1 MIYFKFYLLLGLL
14 AHKALWEVLKRRG
27 PGNGDV
33 APTVKPRVQIVKLV
47 KLAILLGILAQT
59 MIPWDVL
66 PIMPTLDDSIPL
78 RAAGGILYT
87 FGLVVAVLGRLHLG
101 NNWSDIEVNRIQDK
115 HQTVTTGIYA
125 YLRHPIYVGDLL
137 LLTGLELALNSWLVL
152 GVLALTPIVLMK
164 AVKEEKVLA
173 ANLTGYDDYARR
185 VKRFIPYVV

>member
-47 KLAILLGILAQT
+47 KIAILLGILIQT
-59 MIPWDVL
+59 MIPRDVL
-66 PIMPTLDDSIPL
+66 PIFATLEDSIPL
-78 RAAGGILYT
+78 RVAGGILYT
-87 FGLVVAVLGRLHLG
+87 FGLLVAILGRLHLG
-101 NNWSDIEVNRIQDK
+101 NNWSDIEVNRIQDR

-125 YLRHPIYVGDLL
+125 YLRHPIYVGDLIL
-137 LLTGLELALNSWLVL
+137 LFGLELALNSWLVL
-152 GVLALTPIVLMK
+152 GVLLLTPVVLAK
-164 AVKEEKVLA
+164 AIKEEKVLA
-173 ANLTGYDDYARR
+173 ANLTGYDDYSRR

>member
-33 APTVKPRVQIVKLV
+33 APTVKPRVQVVKLA

-66 PIMPTLDDSIPL
+66 PIFATLEDSIPL
-78 RAAGGILYT
+78 RAAGGTLYT
-87 FGLVVAVLGRLHLG
+87 FGLLVAILGRLHLG
-101 NNWSDIEVNRIQDK
+101 NNWSDIEVNRIQDR

-152 GVLALTPIVLMK
+152 GVLLLTPLVLAK
-164 AVKEEKVLA
+164 AIKEEKVLA

-185 VKRFIPYVV
+185 VKRFIPFVV

>member
-33 APTVKPRVQIVKLV
+33 APTVKPRVQVVKLV

-87 FGLVVAVLGRLHLG
+87 FGLLVAVLGRLHLG

>member
-1 MIYFKFYLLLGLL
+1 MIYFKLYLLLGLL

-66 PIMPTLDDSIPL
+66 PIVTTGDDVPL

-87 FGLVVAVLGRLHLG
+87 VGLLVAVLGRLHLG
-101 NNWSDIEVNRIQDK
+101 NNWSDMEVNRIQDR
-115 HQTVTTGIYA
+115 HQTVTSGIYA
-125 YLRHPIYVGDLL
+125 YLRHPIYVGDLIL
-137 LLTGLELALNSWLVL
+137 LFGLELALNSWLVL
-152 GVLALTPIVLMK
+152 GILALTPIVLLK

-173 ANLTGYDDYARR
+173 ANLTGYDDYSRR

>member
-27 PGNGDV
+27 PGNGIV
-33 APTVKPRVQIVKLV
+33 APTVKPRVQVVKLV

-59 MIPWDVL
+59 MIPWDLL
-66 PIMPTLDDSIPL
+66 PIITSGDELPI

-87 FGLVVAVLGRLHLG
+87 FGLLVAILGRLHLG

-137 LLTGLELALNSWLVL
+137 LLIGLELALNSWLVL

-164 AVKEEKVLA
+164 AIKEEKVLA
-173 ANLTGYDDYARR
+173 ANLSGYHDYSRR